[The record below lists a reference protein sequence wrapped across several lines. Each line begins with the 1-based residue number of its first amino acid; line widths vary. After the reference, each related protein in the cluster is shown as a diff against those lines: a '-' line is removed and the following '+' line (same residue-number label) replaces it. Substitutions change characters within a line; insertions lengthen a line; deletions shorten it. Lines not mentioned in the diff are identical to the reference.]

1 MNECTASTK
10 IIVFDLDDTLYKEVD
25 FVMSGYKAVS
35 QFVEKE
41 YKFTDCMNVLTTA
54 FRSGANP
61 FDALAEAIAPKKI
74 DIPTLLNIYRTHKPE
89 LTLNRAT
96 QITLDYLQGEDA
108 ILCII
113 TDGRSVTQR
122 NKISALGLD
131 KYFSGDDLI
140 ISEEFGAEKTDKRP
154 FQYFMNRYPAARK
167 FYYIGDNTAKDFF
180 WPNRLKWTTICIE
193 DNGENIHKQKF
204 DGDKMHNPSIII
216 DDIFDI
222 PSMILD

>member
-61 FDALAEAIAPKKI
+61 FDALAEAISPKKI

-96 QITLDYLQGEDA
+96 QITLDYLQG
-108 ILCII
+108 
-113 TDGRSVTQR
+113 
-122 NKISALGLD
+122 
-131 KYFSGDDLI
+131 
-140 ISEEFGAEKTDKRP
+140 
-154 FQYFMNRYPAARK
+154 
-167 FYYIGDNTAKDFF
+167 
-180 WPNRLKWTTICIE
+180 
-193 DNGENIHKQKF
+193 
-204 DGDKMHNPSIII
+204 
-216 DDIFDI
+216 
-222 PSMILD
+222 